1 MAEYGLRL
9 SGDRTFLTSAFRVGA
24 GIRLELPHWAVD
36 VPKRTPATQREVDN
50 QLNFE
55 RVNQW
60 LALLANLGVLVGIA
74 FLVLELRQNTDM
86 MRAQSR
92 ADMSR
97 DVGNLLS
104 MHVNDP
110 AYIDAMG
117 RGLRG
122 EELTE
127 IEASQFSRTYNA
139 MIWHWNNLEYQHRAG
154 LYPTTEYRL
163 QMNIIRSDL
172 SRLEGFR
179 EHWCAEKAANASIE
193 LIESVEAGPDG
204 VSCE

>member
-1 MAEYGLRL
+1 MDY
-9 SGDRTFLTSAFRVGA
+9 
-24 GIRLELPHWAVD
+24 
-36 VPKRTPATQREVDN
+36 
-50 QLNFE
+50 QLNVE
-55 RVNQW
+55 RLNRW
-60 LALLANLGVLVGIA
+60 LTLLANVGVLAGIA
-74 FLVLELRQNTDM
+74 FLVLELQQNTEM

-122 EELTE
+122 DKLTE

-154 LYPTTEYRL
+154 LYPTSEYRL

-172 SRLEGFR
+172 SRLKGFR
-179 EHWCAEKAANASIE
+179 EHWCGEKAANASAE
-193 LIESVEAGPDG
+193 LIESVEGGPDG
-204 VSCE
+204 VSCEK